1 MKHLF
6 REVPE
11 GYLFSNRGLVRLIV
25 PLIVEQFLAIS
36 VGLFDSIMVSSVGQ
50 AAVSAVSLID
60 NIMILIINIFAALS
74 TGGAIIAGQF
84 LGRRQEEKGCEATE
98 QMLLVSAELSV
109 LIMALVYMGQ
119 NFILHVVFGK
129 IGRAHV

>member
-6 REVPE
+6 KEVPE

-50 AAVSAVSLID
+50 AAVSAVSLD
-60 NIMILIINIFAALS
+60 
-74 TGGAIIAGQF
+74 
-84 LGRRQEEKGCEATE
+84 
-98 QMLLVSAELSV
+98 
-109 LIMALVYMGQ
+109 
-119 NFILHVVFGK
+119 
-129 IGRAHV
+129 